1 MSYKDSKYLR
11 RRKWE
16 RRKHRGNAKTKNA
29 TSFGAARLRITPKP
43 IPTNT
48 KGFDTSTLPECDEA
62 GVAKGVDMA
71 GVYVAG
77 AMFLLMFGGLVFGV
91 AWAIFS

>member
-16 RRKHRGNAKTKNA
+16 RRKFRGNKKKSA
-29 TSFGAARLRITPKP
+29 TSFGEARLRITPKLT
-43 IPTNT
+43 PTNT
-48 KGFDTSTLPECDEA
+48 KGFDTSTVPECDES
-62 GVAKGVDMA
+62 GMAKGVDMA

-77 AMFLLMFGGLVFGV
+77 AMFLLMAIGICYGV
-91 AWAIFS
+91 ASAIFE

>member
-16 RRKHRGNAKTKNA
+16 RRKHRGNAKHK
-29 TSFGAARLRITPKP
+29 TSFGAARLKITPKP
-43 IPTNT
+43 TPTNT
-48 KGFDTSTLPECDEA
+48 KGCDTSTVPECDEA
-62 GVAKGVDMA
+62 GMAKGVDMA

-77 AMFLLMFGGLVFGV
+77 AMFLLMAIGICYGV
-91 AWAIFS
+91 ASAIFE

>member
-16 RRKHRGNAKTKNA
+16 RRKFRGNKKQKSA
-29 TSFGAARLRITPKP
+29 TSFGAARLKITPKP
-43 IPTNT
+43 TPTNT
-48 KGFDTSTLPECDEA
+48 KGCATSTVPECDEA
-62 GVAKGVDMA
+62 GMAKGVDMA

-77 AMFLLMFGGLVFGV
+77 AMFLLMAIGICYGV
-91 AWAIFS
+91 ASAIFE